1 MVAGNPHQGGN
12 MLARMHRAPLAPNSL
27 CPRQTQA
34 HKNHVGVRTGTLT
47 RMVLMS
53 VVVMIAGVRMLVTV
67 IIVIVVPVV
76 IVARVQVRA
85 RTMSVSDGQLKKR
98 TSAG

>member
-12 MLARMHRAPLAPNSL
+12 MLHRAPLAPNSL

-34 HKNHVGVRTGTLT
+34 HKNHVGVRTGALT

-53 VVVMIAGVRMLVTV
+53 VVMVMIAGVRMLVTV

-76 IVARVQVRA
+76 IVARVHVRA
-85 RTMSVSDGQLKKR
+85 RTMSVRDGQLKKR